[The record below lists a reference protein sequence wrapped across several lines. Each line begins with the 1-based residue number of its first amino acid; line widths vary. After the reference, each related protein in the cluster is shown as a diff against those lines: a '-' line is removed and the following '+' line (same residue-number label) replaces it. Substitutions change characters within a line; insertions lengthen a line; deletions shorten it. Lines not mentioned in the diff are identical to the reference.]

1 MSGVC
6 LVFAIVAGVSDK
18 TGPTSLHAIGS
29 NKQTRE
35 TKPKTWSLK
44 LAKPHSDSLEI
55 LSYYYSLSNSYM
67 YEQTNLM
74 N

>member
-1 MSGVC
+1 MC

-18 TGPTSLHAIGS
+18 TSLHAIGS